1 MKGIFISY
9 RRQDTAG
16 YAGRLYDR
24 LAHHFGA
31 DRVFMDVEGIE
42 PGLDFV
48 DAIERAVG
56 SCEVLIVII
65 GPGWLATDSAGK
77 RRLDDPKDFVRIET
91 GAALGRHIRVVPVLV
106 DKAVMPLAEE
116 LPADLAPLVR
126 RQAIELSNKYW
137 DATTGELIRTLERV
151 LDGDKA
157 AGERIATAAGERT
170 ATAAGERMATAAGG
184 RMATAATATQTDPDD
199 EPLLVVNKRDIRR
212 PWVIAGALAL
222 IAAAIGLYLAH
233 PWDDSGVQ
241 KADDAAAPPKT
252 AAVQPPEKAGPTAE
266 KLLAPEKSPAPVPE
280 KPPAPPTDKSVAPV
294 SPGSAEPPADH
305 IASTTKDKPSL
316 PLAQNTAPSN
326 TAPAKTTAP
335 AKAAPENTASA
346 KATPEKTAPAKTA
359 PAKTAA
365 PDSSKAAQQ
374 PHEKIAVATPVQPT
388 EKPSAPVAATPTP
401 PSVTPPATPPVTPPV
416 TPPSTSSSTQ
426 PVTPPSTPPSATA
439 SMLPATLPRVG
450 DSWEYRMR
458 SKWPTVPARTYTH
471 RVTAVSA
478 SEVAQTVNVSPS
490 PDGGTLQRAF
500 TPGTRFVEWR
510 GPGFYLL
517 EFNPFL
523 DAFGVLQK
531 PAAITELPAM
541 PPENPMYGSWTSRA
555 RVRGSES
562 VTVPAGTFN
571 SLKLEIDSTR
581 APIESA
587 GGQSREPI
595 RTVLTVW
602 YAPDVKR
609 MVKMVRL
616 VLTPQGSHLDEDTY
630 ELVRYRVQ

>member
-151 LDGDKA
+151 LDGDKVA
-157 AGERIATAAGERT
+157 DGRIATA
-170 ATAAGERMATAAGG
+170 
-184 RMATAATATQTDPDD
+184 TAATHAEPED

-222 IAAAIGLYLAH
+222 IAAAVGLYIAH
-233 PWDDSGVQ
+233 LWDDAAVQ
-241 KADDAAAPPKT
+241 KADDAGAPPRT
-252 AAVQPPEKAGPTAE
+252 AAEKTPTSIA
-266 KLLAPEKSPAPVPE
+266 E
-280 KPPAPPTDKSVAPV
+280 KPPAPAVEKSPEPTSPKPAAPPPEKVA
-294 SPGSAEPPADH
+294 S
-305 IASTTKDKPSL
+305 KDKPS
-316 PLAQNTAPSN
+316 PPSAQS
-326 TAPAKTTAP
+326 
-335 AKAAPENTASA
+335 
-346 KATPEKTAPAKTA
+346 TAPAKTA
-359 PAKTAA
+359 PDKSASSMTTPDKTTPAKAA
-365 PDSSKAAQQ
+365 PAQTTAPEGSQAAKQ
-374 PHEKIAVATPVQPT
+374 PDEKIAVVTPVPPT
-388 EKPSAPVAATPTP
+388 EKPSAPVAAATPAPAPITP
-401 PSVTPPATPPVTPPV
+401 PLTPPV
-416 TPPSTSSSTQ
+416 
-426 PVTPPSTPPSATA
+426 ATA
-439 SMLPATLPRVG
+439 SALPATLPRVG
-450 DSWEYRMR
+450 DTWEYRMR

-478 SEVAQTVNVSPS
+478 SEVAQTISVSPS
-490 PDGGTLQRAF
+490 PDGSNVQRVF
-500 TPGTRFVEWR
+500 KPDTRFVEWR

-523 DAFGVLQK
+523 DAFGVLER
-531 PAAITELPAM
+531 PATVTELPAM
-541 PPENPMYGSWTSRA
+541 PPENPMYGNWTSRA
-555 RVRGSES
+555 RVRGTES
-562 VTVPAGTFN
+562 VTVPAGTFKA
-571 SLKLEIDSTR
+571 LKVDIDSTR

-595 RTVLTVW
+595 RTVLTLW

-609 MVKMVRL
+609 IVKMVRL
-616 VLTPQGSHLDEDTY
+616 VLTPEGSHLDEDTY
-630 ELVRYRVQ
+630 ELVGYRVQ